1 MRLGTTGLPALSG
14 RASVLTSARGS
25 THTAARRST
34 HTSVW
39 AMIRAVFLVLLTL
52 CGVGPAGALECDDPA
67 QLQFALIPQANG
79 EQGVEALRPLLAEL
93 ERETGKKVRAIVPN
107 SYNAVVEGLLAESVD
122 IAMLGP
128 ASYAKAKDSGAGVQ
142 VFANYSTR
150 GGAFQTEGPF
160 YRSLLIVRKDSK
172 FGTVEALKGKTL
184 GLVDPLS
191 TSGTILPRDL
201 LGATLGMPFERY
213 FGRIVYSGA
222 HDKSAM
228 AVLEGRVDAAFVA
241 TFLLSEVIRQGGA
254 RADDFRVLWRS
265 EPIPLDPFVYRS
277 RLCAPLKEKIRKV
290 FFSKN
295 GEAFPSALHWMNAVR
310 ISPIAEENYRTIRQ
324 IMQRQAK

>member
-1 MRLGTTGLPALSG
+1 MRAGTTGLPALSG
-14 RASVLTSARGS
+14 RGAGRQGA
-25 THTAARRST
+25 THAPVRRF
-34 HTSVW
+34 
-39 AMIRAVFLVLLTL
+39 IRAVFLLACAL
-52 CGVGPAGALECDDPA
+52 CAVGPAGAAECDDPA

-79 EQGVEALRPLLAEL
+79 EQGVEALKPLLAEL

-128 ASYAKAKDSGAGVQ
+128 ASYAKAMESGAGIQ

-172 FGTVEALKGKTL
+172 FGTVEALRGKTL

-191 TSGTILPRDL
+191 TSGSILPREL
-201 LGATLGMPFERY
+201 LGPTLGQPFERY

-222 HDKSAM
+222 HDKSTM
-228 AVLEGRVDAAFVA
+228 AVLEGRVDAAFVS
-241 TFLLSEVIRQGGA
+241 TFLISEVIRQGAA
-254 RADDFRVLWRS
+254 RAEDFRVLWRS

-277 RLCAPLKEKIRKV
+277 RLCAPLKEKVRKV
-290 FFSKN
+290 FFSRN
-295 GEAFPSALHWMNAVR
+295 GEAFPSALHWMNAIR
-310 ISPIAEENYRTIRQ
+310 ISPIAEESYKTIRQ
-324 IMQRQAK
+324 VMQRQAK

>member
-1 MRLGTTGLPALSG
+1 MRVGTTGLPALSG
-14 RASVLTSARGS
+14 RAAVFGSAQRG
-25 THTAARRST
+25 AVRAL
-34 HTSVW
+34 
-39 AMIRAVFLVLLTL
+39 IRAVFLLAFAL
-52 CGVGPAGALECDDPA
+52 CAVGPARAADCDDPA

-79 EQGVEALRPLLAEL
+79 EQGVEAMKPLLVEL

-128 ASYAKAKDSGAGVQ
+128 ASYAKAMESGAGIQ

-150 GGAFQTEGPF
+150 GGFFQAEGPF

-172 FGTVEALKGKTL
+172 FATVAALQGKTL

-191 TSGTILPRDL
+191 TSGSILPREF
-201 LGATLGMPFERY
+201 LGPTLGLPFERY
-213 FGRIVYSGA
+213 FGRIVYTGA

-228 AVLEGRVDAAFVA
+228 AVLEGRVDAAFVS
-241 TFLLSEVIRQGGA
+241 TFLLSEVIRQGAA

-290 FFSKN
+290 FFSRN
-295 GEAFPSALHWMNAVR
+295 GEAFPSALHWMNAIR
-310 ISPIAEENYRTIRQ
+310 ISPIAEENYKTIRQ